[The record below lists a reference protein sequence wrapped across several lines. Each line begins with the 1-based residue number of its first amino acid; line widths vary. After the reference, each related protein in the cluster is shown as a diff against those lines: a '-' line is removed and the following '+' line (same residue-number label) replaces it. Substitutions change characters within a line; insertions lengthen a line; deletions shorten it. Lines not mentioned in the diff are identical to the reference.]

1 MKTKEEM
8 KQLDVKTI
16 ALINAIN
23 ELIYKYEKDN
33 NVELFL
39 NKVDLNK
46 ADKKFLIKDL
56 SPFFV
61 VKGEI

>member
-1 MKTKEEM
+1 M